1 MFKENNL
8 VKYTLIMTKKANK
21 DNEIFIAMFLI

>member
-1 MFKENNL
+1 MFKENNF